1 MAPGLQMPRAVATA
15 GAALEI
21 EAGDPLI
28 GQLVAGRYIVR
39 RMLAQGGMGAIYELA
54 HRSLDR
60 RFALKMLSPEMA
72 GSQQALDRFWR
83 EAEIVARLSH
93 PNIVSILDWDQ
104 LPGGAP
110 FLVME
115 LYDGEDLHARIERRG
130 RLEMAE
136 LFQIA
141 DQVLAGLTVAHRAGI
156 VHRDLKPSNV
166 FLATDDAGGE
176 RAVLLDFGISKV
188 DGVDSMTAD
197 HEMVGTPM
205 YMAPEQMVSEAGA
218 IGPASDVWAMG
229 AILFEMATGVR
240 PFAGDNLPAIVHRI
254 CHERA
259 MPLSRVRPDA
269 PPALEVLVMRALD
282 PDPARRPRDAGELRR
297 QLADIAESCV
307 DQTVTDVELTLADT
321 AAPEVAVGLAAT
333 AAVSVDRPPPTPA
346 PPTPAPAGGGRRRSQ
361 RAALVGS
368 VLAIATAFSLALL
381 VPGETSAPA
390 ALVAGAGQ
398 PLRVGVT
405 SSLSSDRLAAQVAPI
420 VRHLEARIGTRVE
433 LLVVRDYAELTGRVV
448 RGDIDVAWLPALE
461 YVRAA
466 RLDPG
471 LRPLAVPVER
481 KKDPH
486 YQGIILAKKGRGI
499 DQLGDLA
506 GARFCYISPT
516 SASGY
521 LYPRQ
526 VLRRAGFDPDRMFRE
541 AEFLGEHRRVLESVD
556 TGRCD
561 AAATYQ
567 GMLDSAG
574 QLGFRPDSF
583 VVLAGT
589 APIPFGPYVASS
601 KTPGPLADRIRD
613 VLLELAPGSQP
624 SGEVFAGQGE
634 FAGFE
639 PVDDAEYASLRE
651 QAVSA
656 SP

>member
-1 MAPGLQMPRAVATA
+1 VSVATA
-15 GAALEI
+15 CTALAI
-21 EAGDPLI
+21 EPGDPLI

-39 RMLAQGGMGAIYELA
+39 RRLAQGGMGAIYELA

-60 RFALKMLSPEMA
+60 RFALKILSPELA
-72 GSQQALDRFWR
+72 ANRQALDRFWR

-104 LPGGAP
+104 LPGGTP

-115 LYDGEDLHARIERRG
+115 LLDGEDLHARIERRG
-130 RLEMAE
+130 ALDVAE
-136 LFQIA
+136 LFAIA

-166 FLATDDAGGE
+166 FLATDGAGGE

-188 DGVDSMTAD
+188 SGADSMTGD

-205 YMAPEQMVSEAGA
+205 YMAPEQVVSAAGA
-218 IGPASDVWAMG
+218 IGPAPDVWAMG
-229 AILFEMATGVR
+229 AILFEMASGVR
-240 PFAGDNLPAIVHRI
+240 PFAGDSLPAIIHRI

-259 MPLSRVRPDA
+259 APLSRVRPDT
-269 PPALEVLVMRALD
+269 PPALERLVMRALD
-282 PDPARRPRDAGELRR
+282 PDPARRPRDAEELRR
-297 QLADIAESCV
+297 QLADISEACV
-307 DQTVTDVELTLADT
+307 DQTIADVDVALAAT
-321 AAPEVAVGLAAT
+321 AAPEAAVGLAAT
-333 AAVSVDRPPPTPA
+333 DAVAVDPPPPTPA
-346 PPTPAPAGGGRRRSQ
+346 PAAGGRRRSH

-368 VLAIATAFSLALL
+368 LLAIATAFSLAMV
-381 VPGETSAPA
+381 VPGENSAPA
-390 ALVAGAGQ
+390 ARVAGAGQ

-481 KKDPH
+481 KQDPH

-499 DQLGDLA
+499 DQLSDLA

-574 QLGFRPDSF
+574 QHGFRPDSF

-601 KTPGPLADRIRD
+601 KTPAPLADRIRG

-639 PVDDAEYASLRE
+639 PVDDAAYAALRE

-656 SP
+656 TP

>member
-1 MAPGLQMPRAVATA
+1 VATA
-15 GAALEI
+15 CAALEI
-21 EAGDPLI
+21 GSIDDPLI

-39 RMLAQGGMGAIYELA
+39 RRLAQGGMGAIYELA
-54 HRSLDR
+54 HRSLNR
-60 RFALKMLSPEMA
+60 RFALKMLSPELA
-72 GSQQALDRFWR
+72 SSRQALDRFWR

-115 LYDGEDLHARIERRG
+115 LLDGEDLFARIERRG
-130 RLEMAE
+130 RLDIAE

-188 DGVDSMTAD
+188 DGLDTMTGD
-197 HEMVGTPM
+197 QEMVGTPM
-205 YMAPEQMVSEAGA
+205 YMAPEQVVSEAGA
-218 IGPASDVWAMG
+218 IGPATDVWAMG
-229 AILFEMATGVR
+229 AILFEMATGER
-240 PFAGDNLPAIVHRI
+240 AFAGDNLPAIMHRI

-259 MPLSRVRPDA
+259 APLSRLRPDT
-269 PPALEVLVMRALD
+269 PPALDRLVMRALD
-282 PDPARRPRDAGELRR
+282 PDPARRPRDAEELRR
-297 QLADIAESCV
+297 QLADIADSCI
-307 DQTVTDVELTLADT
+307 DLTVTDVELALAAT
-321 AAPEVAVGLAAT
+321 AAPEVAVEFALAAT
-333 AAVSVDRPPPTPA
+333 GAVSTAPPPATPA
-346 PPTPAPAGGGRRRSQ
+346 PVGRRRSQ

-368 VLAIATAFSLALL
+368 VLAIAAAFSFALV
-381 VPGETSAPA
+381 VPGDSTAPA

-405 SSLSSDRLAAQVAPI
+405 SSVSPDRLAAQVAPV
-420 VRHLEARIGTRVE
+420 VRHLEARIGSRVE

-481 KKDPH
+481 QKDPH

-499 DQLGDLA
+499 DELGDLV
-506 GARFCYISPT
+506 GARFCYVSPT

-526 VLRRAGFDPDRMFRE
+526 VLRRAGFDPDSMFRE
-541 AEFLGEHRRVLESVD
+541 AEFLNEHRRVLEALD

-561 AAATYQ
+561 AAATYE
-567 GMLDSAG
+567 GMLQSAD
-574 QLGFRPDSF
+574 QLGYRPDSF
-583 VVLAGT
+583 VTLAGT
-589 APIPFGPYVASS
+589 VPIPFGPYVASS
-601 KTPGPLADRIRD
+601 KTPGPLADRIGGA
-613 VLLELAPGSQP
+613 LLELAPGSRP
-624 SGEVFAGQGE
+624 SRDVFAGQGE

-639 PVDDAEYASLRE
+639 PVDDGAYDSLRQ
-651 QAVSA
+651 QAAETARPVSA
-656 SP
+656 PP